1 MTRIAVPLPPRLR
14 AIRGR
19 LARSTERFKRRKVLT
34 EWFISINE
42 LGFARNCSVLCN
54 EIVPLTNTQI
64 VDVLCPAQPAECVTR
79 QVLTLATQIAPHIQK
94 GKKIRLRVGEPRMK
108 LIRLRLKLNGA
119 LARILNSQRRGN
131 NDDLFKYAAARRLN
145 DHASQARVCWNPRNQ
160 TADPREPALRVRCVR
175 IKGAELV
182 KKRDAVPNIARIWR
196 FNEGE
201 APNLFGAC
209 RNPHRNHLQNY
220 GRERRDETPGLGELW
235 ARLEIFGRVEPNRD
249 AL

>member
-1 MTRIAVPLPPRLR
+1 MNRIAVPLPPRLR

-34 EWFISINE
+34 ERLISINK
-42 LGFARNCSVLCN
+42 LGFARNCSVLRN

-108 LIRLRLKLNGA
+108 LIRRRMKLAGA
-119 LARILNSQRRGN
+119 LARILNCQRRGN

-145 DHASQARVCWNPRNQ
+145 DHASQPRVCRNSRDQ
-160 TADPREPALRVRCVR
+160 TANARESALRIRCVR

-182 KKRDAVPNIARIWR
+182 KKRDAVPNIARIR
-196 FNEGE
+196 RLNERE
-201 APNLFGAC
+201 APNLFGAR
-209 RNPHRNHLQNY
+209 RNPDGNHLQNY
-220 GRERRDETPGLGELW
+220 
-235 ARLEIFGRVEPNRD
+235 
-249 AL
+249 